1 MGRGLTAT
9 AVVLAAI
16 LAAIVCLD
24 PSQAAALRLDRRAT
38 DQGTVLLLS
47 GSFEP
52 GDANRV
58 LAALTREPVME
69 VQFDSPGGNM
79 RAGLDVGM
87 TLRANQVATRIA
99 GGRECA
105 SACFFAFLGGVLRSV
120 DRSARLGVH
129 MHSAAS
135 SDDYIGRLRQILG
148 ERRLSVDDRIRL
160 IVLLN
165 EQMSARAAGM
175 IAAYV
180 VRMGV
185 AIEVFDPLFATPHF
199 EIHWLTEQ
207 ELRRFNVVNVVG

>member
-1 MGRGLTAT
+1 MGGGLIRPLPL
-9 AVVLAAI
+9 LAAA
-16 LAAIVCLD
+16 LALTLLLPAGGA
-24 PSQAAALRLDRRAT
+24 QALRLDRLAT
-38 DQGTVLLLS
+38 AQGTVLLLS
-47 GSFEP
+47 GTFEQ
-52 GDANRV
+52 GDPSRV
-58 LAALTREPVME
+58 LEALTREPIME
-69 VQFDSPGGNM
+69 VQLDSPGGSM
-79 RAGLDVGM
+79 RAGLDVGL
-87 TLRANQVATRIA
+87 TLRANQVATRVA

-120 DRSARLGVH
+120 DPGARLGVH
-129 MHSAAS
+129 MHSAAGNEA
-135 SDDYIGRLRQILG
+135 YVQQLRRILG

-199 EIHWLTEQ
+199 DIHWLTEQ
-207 ELRRFNVVNVVG
+207 EMRRFNVVNVVG

>member
-1 MGRGLTAT
+1 MGRGLSAP
-9 AVVLAAI
+9 AALLALALAVLAPHGA
-16 LAAIVCLD
+16 
-24 PSQAAALRLDRRAT
+24 QALELDRRT
-38 DQGTVLLLS
+38 TQQGTVLLLS
-47 GSFEP
+47 GAFEP

-58 LAALTREPVME
+58 LAALSREPIME

-87 TLRANQVATRIA
+87 TLRANQVATRVA

-135 SDDYIGRLRQILG
+135 SDEYIGRLRQILG
-148 ERRLSVDDRIRL
+148 ERRLSMDDRIRL

-199 EIHWLTEQ
+199 DIHWLTEQ